1 MKYRHFFWDFDG
13 TLYDTY
19 GRITRAATNALGDM
33 GVKLTA
39 DEVFPVA
46 KRSLFAVCAKWAEPL
61 GYTYDQFLE
70 IYHRHSEQEGA
81 ESIRPF
87 PGALEALRDVV
98 ERGGKNYL
106 YTHRSGSVFRW
117 LEHDGITDLFADK
130 ITTLD
135 GFPSKPAPDALNYLV
150 SKHKLNLSDCVMVG
164 DRDID
169 LDAAKNAHMACA
181 LFDPDGFYPDYDTP
195 WRFRTMDQLKQ
206 TLMEQ
211 D

>member
-87 PGALEALRDVV
+87 PGALETLREVV
-98 ERGGKNYL
+98 ERGGITISTPTAAAACSAGWNTTASL
-106 YTHRSGSVFRW
+106 TCSPTESPLWTGSP
-117 LEHDGITDLFADK
+117 
-130 ITTLD
+130 
-135 GFPSKPAPDALNYLV
+135 PSP
-150 SKHKLNLSDCVMVG
+150 
-164 DRDID
+164 R
-169 LDAAKNAHMACA
+169 
-181 LFDPDGFYPDYDTP
+181 
-195 WRFRTMDQLKQ
+195 RTR
-206 TLMEQ
+206 
-211 D
+211 

>member
-19 GRITRAATNALGDM
+19 GRITRAATNALGEL
-33 GVKLTA
+33 GVALTP

-61 GYTYDQFLE
+61 GYPYDQFLE
-70 IYHRHSEQEGA
+70 IYHGYSEQEGA

-87 PGALEALRDVV
+87 PGALDVLRAVV
-98 ERGGKNYL
+98 DHGGKNYL
-106 YTHRSGSVFRW
+106 YTHRSGSVFHW
-117 LEHDGITDLFADK
+117 LEYDGISDLFIEK

-150 SKHKLNLSDCVMVG
+150 NKHGLNLSECVMVG
-164 DRDID
+164 DRDLD
-169 LDAAKNAHMACA
+169 LDAAKNAHMSCA
-181 LFDPDGFYPDYDTP
+181 LFDPDDFYPDYDTP
-195 WRFRTMDQLKQ
+195 WRFRS
-206 TLMEQ
+206 MEELEKALIGQ
-211 D
+211 N

>member
-117 LEHDGITDLFADK
+117 LEQ
-130 ITTLD
+130 
-135 GFPSKPAPDALNYLV
+135 
-150 SKHKLNLSDCVMVG
+150 
-164 DRDID
+164 
-169 LDAAKNAHMACA
+169 ACA
-181 LFDPDGFYPDYDTP
+181 GRIELSGQQAQAESF
-195 WRFRTMDQLKQ
+195 
-206 TLMEQ
+206 
-211 D
+211 

>member
-19 GRITRAATNALGDM
+19 GRITRAAANALGDM
-33 GVKLTA
+33 GVKLTT

>member
-1 MKYRHFFWDFDG
+1 MKYQHFFWDFDG

-19 GRITRAATNALGDM
+19 GRITRAAANALGDL

-61 GYTYDQFLE
+61 GYTYDRFLE

-87 PGALEALRDVV
+87 PGSLETLREVV

-106 YTHRSGSVFRW
+106 YTHRNNTARWYLETYGLAPYFSDMVASVAMS
-117 LEHDGITDLFADK
+117 LF
-130 ITTLD
+130 
-135 GFPSKPAPDALNYLV
+135 N
-150 SKHKLNLSDCVMVG
+150 MVAN
-164 DRDID
+164 I
-169 LDAAKNAHMACA
+169 
-181 LFDPDGFYPDYDTP
+181 
-195 WRFRTMDQLKQ
+195 
-206 TLMEQ
+206 
-211 D
+211 